1 MKMQALHV
9 DFSWCARPE
18 KVAEP
23 CERNGFNS
31 VAIPSNDRRG
41 HGQRIH
47 DCFLCGFDRR
57 GDERIHVRIR
67 EVGQRIG
74 RLFGIVGNDVCRG
87 EGENEV
93 AAPVTSC

>member
-9 DFSWCARPE
+9 DLSGCARRE
-18 KVAEP
+18 QVAEP
-23 CERNGFNS
+23 CERNGFNP
-31 VAIPSNDRRG
+31 VAIASNDRRG
-41 HGQRIH
+41 HGQCIH
-47 DCFLCGFDRR
+47 DRFLCGFDRC

-74 RLFGIVGNDVCRG
+74 RLFGVVWNDVCRG

-93 AAPVTSC
+93 AAPVTSR